1 MVELKA
7 LGLKKLEIS
16 TSKYIQLG
24 FHPLAPQGFLGIG
37 CCFMLRLFFF

>member
-24 FHPLAPQGFLGIG
+24 FYFLAP
-37 CCFMLRLFFF
+37 